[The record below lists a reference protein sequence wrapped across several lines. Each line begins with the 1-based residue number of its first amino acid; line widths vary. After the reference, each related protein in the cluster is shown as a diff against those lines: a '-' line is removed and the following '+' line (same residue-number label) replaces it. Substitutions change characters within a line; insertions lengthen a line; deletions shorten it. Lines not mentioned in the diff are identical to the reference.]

1 MKDLPVI
8 FFFIVSFVA
17 FPCYSQQADNPHYN
31 ILHFTDENGLPQN
44 SVKAIVPDSRGFAWL
59 ATEFGLVR
67 FDGSSFKTFR
77 RDTGSVLN
85 SRVSLFLP
93 SGTAGSYWALADD
106 SKVVQVNE
114 SATTVP
120 ATTVANNIYTLGHP
134 ARGDN
139 IYTTIGL
146 PNIYHDGNH
155 FRYYCIPVDTA
166 RYYFIT
172 NDSIIFF
179 NRAVQQYSIRFTSNH
194 SLDFFTVNSELYHN
208 TSDGSVL
215 RFNKDSVRKVT
226 LGGEILLDPRY
237 KPGKTPLKLYY
248 NVMINQAF
256 FYLPGSLYYIR
267 RLPDG
272 NLDTERVLSGFDME
286 VQKIISIYYDS
297 TNYRLLMGSYTEG
310 LFSARK
316 KQFITLNAPSGFDN
330 VYYGHTAF
338 DPGKVLTP
346 RGYIM
351 DSSGPLSRM
360 NAFADIEDL
369 RTYSMLIA
377 ADKTIWTN
385 SASHLYHFN
394 KDGTVLLKR
403 WIFKT
408 EVTQLYEDPQ
418 KRIWI
423 GLNNSDIY
431 WVPPGKSEPEIAVPG
446 KWNVSYMQQENPDL
460 MWIATDG
467 SCYRLHINDRK
478 MDTVH
483 ALDNLYVRSLHVR
496 GPNETW
502 LSTYE
507 EGFFLFKDNKLHSFP
522 TDRNKHL
529 LTSHCILEDE
539 KGFFWIS
546 TNKGLFQV
554 ARQDLLNYANGEQE
568 ELFYQFYE
576 KSNGFLTN
584 EFNGGCEPCGIK
596 LQNGYFSFPSLNGL
610 VWFRPSLIR
619 AELPDKGIFINKIE
633 VNKEEV
639 VSTDTL
645 HIKGDARRVKF
656 YISTPYFGNPYNLN
670 IEYTLIKG
678 TQDTVWL
685 PLGTDKSITFTS
697 LSHGTYHLVIRKCN
711 GFGKDNFTYKTLTIV
726 VPPRFF
732 ETTWFKIL
740 AGVFLAILVWIY
752 IAYRTRYI
760 RQKNR
765 MLEERIA
772 LRTRELEAT
781 LTALRE
787 SESDLRNQTRI
798 QERLISAIAHDIKS
812 PLKFMIDGARRLFKR
827 LQVPGKE
834 VEKEE
839 AKMLEESGT
848 RVYYYT
854 ESLLQYIRSQTQLQN
869 ITVTPVDIHQ
879 LVEEKIEIFQ
889 SIAAEQQTVIHNEVP
904 PGQLLATNGSLLS
917 VILHNLLDNAV
928 KITVDGAIIIAAKQE
943 DDRYI
948 LSVTDT
954 GAGMRQP
961 LMDWCNAVQQEQSPG
976 QTGMGL
982 LIVKE
987 LVSLIDAR
995 LKVENGLEKGTV
1007 MKIVFEYRTDQ

>member
-1 MKDLPVI
+1 MKGLPVI
-8 FFFIVSFVA
+8 FLFIISFGVG
-17 FPCYSQQADNPHYN
+17 FPCSSQSPDNPYYN

-44 SVKAIVPDSRGFAWL
+44 SVKAIVPDTRGFVWL

-67 FDGSSFKTFR
+67 FDGSNFKTFR

-85 SRVSLFLP
+85 SRVSLFLS
-93 SGTAGSYWALADD
+93 SGRAGSYWALTDD
-106 SKVVQVNE
+106 SKVVEVGE
-114 SATTVP
+114 SAATIP
-120 ATTVANNIYTLGHP
+120 AAAVANNIYTWGHP
-134 ARGDN
+134 AKGDN

-146 PNIYHDGNH
+146 PNIYHDRNN

-179 NRAVQQYSIRFTSNH
+179 NRSVQQYSILFTSNR
-194 SLDFFTVNSELYHN
+194 SLEFFTVNSQLYY
-208 TSDGSVL
+208 TASDGPVI
-215 RFNKDSVRKVT
+215 RFDKDSVKRVT
-226 LGGEILLDPRY
+226 LSGEILLDPRY
-237 KPGKTPLKLYY
+237 KPGKTPLKVYW
-248 NVMINQAF
+248 NIMINQAF
-256 FYLPGSLYYIR
+256 FYLSGSLYYIR

-286 VQKIISIYYDS
+286 AQMIISIYYDS

-310 LFSARK
+310 MFSARK
-316 KQFITLNAPSGFDN
+316 KQFTTLNAPGSDN
-330 VYYGHTAF
+330 VYYAHAAF
-338 DPGKVLTP
+338 DTNKVLTP

-351 DSSGPLSRM
+351 DSSGPVSRM
-360 NAFADIEDL
+360 SGMTGVEDQ
-369 RTYSMLIA
+369 RTYSLLIA
-377 ADKTIWTN
+377 ADKTIWRN
-385 SASHLYHFN
+385 AGLNLYHFN
-394 KDGTVLLKR
+394 KEGTVLLKH
-403 WIFKT
+403 WVFKS
-408 EVTQLYEDPQ
+408 EVNQLYEDPQ

-423 GLNNSDIY
+423 GLRQDDLY
-431 WVPPGKSEPEIAVPG
+431 WIPPGKSEPAVALPG

-460 MWIATDG
+460 MWLATG
-467 SCYRLHINDRK
+467 EGCYRLHISDRK
-478 MDTVH
+478 VDTLH
-483 ALDNLYVRSLHVR
+483 ALDNIYIRSLHVR
-496 GPNETW
+496 GSNETW

-507 EGFFLFKDNKLHSFP
+507 QGFFLFKDNKLHSFP
-522 TDRNKHL
+522 VDKNKHL
-529 LTSHCILEDE
+529 LTAHCILEDE
-539 KGFFWIS
+539 NGFFWIT

-554 ARQDLLNYANGEQE
+554 AREDLLNYADDKQE
-568 ELFYQFYE
+568 ALFYQFYE

-584 EFNGGCEPCGIK
+584 EFDGGCEPCGVK

-610 VWFRPSLIR
+610 VWFKPSVIR

-633 VNKEEV
+633 INREEV

-645 HIKGDARRVKF
+645 HIKGDARRVTF

-670 IEYTLIKG
+670 IEYTLLKG
-678 TQDTVWL
+678 RQDTIWL
-685 PLGTDKSITFTS
+685 PLGIDKSITFSS
-697 LSHGTYHLVIRKCN
+697 LSSGTYHLVIRKCN
-711 GFGKDNFTYKTLTIV
+711 GFGKDNYTYKVLTIV

-732 ETTWFKIL
+732 ETTWFRIL
-740 AGVFLAILVWIY
+740 AGLFLAIIIWIY

-781 LTALRE
+781 LAALRE
-787 SESDLRNQTRI
+787 SESDLRKQTRI
-798 QERLISAIAHDIKS
+798 HERLISAIAHDVKS
-812 PLKFMIDGARRLFKR
+812 PLKFMIDGARRLFRR

-834 VEKEE
+834 TEREE

-869 ITVTPVDIHQ
+869 VTVKPIDIHQ

-889 SIAAEQQTVIHNEVP
+889 SIAAEQQTIIHNEVP

-928 KITVDGAIIIAAKQE
+928 KITVNGKITIATKQE
-943 DDRYI
+943 AEQYI

-954 GAGMRQP
+954 GAGMRQS
-961 LMDWCNAVQQEQSPG
+961 LMDWCNGVKEEQSAG

-995 LKVENGLEKGTV
+995 LKVERGVENGTV
-1007 MKIVFEYRTDQ
+1007 MKITLPVSPDL